1 LREGF
6 NAHGLGGDH
15 DNDGGFILFNEFG
28 FSFDWF
34 TGSLID
40 FVNKGGEFTGDMG
53 SVAIKDWGISGIDL
67 SGVVHDNDLSLE
79 GFGFLGWVI
88 LGVRGNV
95 SSSDILDG

>member
-1 LREGF
+1 
-6 NAHGLGGDH
+6 
-15 DNDGGFILFNEFG
+15 
-28 FSFDWF
+28 
-34 TGSLID
+34 
-40 FVNKGGEFTGDMG
+40 MG